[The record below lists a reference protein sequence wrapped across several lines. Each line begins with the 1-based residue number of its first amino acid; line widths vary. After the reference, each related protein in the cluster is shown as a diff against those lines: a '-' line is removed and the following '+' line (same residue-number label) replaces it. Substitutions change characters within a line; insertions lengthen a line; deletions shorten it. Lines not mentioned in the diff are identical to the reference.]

1 MRVFTGARSS
11 IARFTRVLQLSLTQ
25 PQVDCITAYLRSSA
39 AAQSHSATP
48 VSRVPSSSAS
58 QLSPLAQRHSINTT
72 DSPSSFSPSAV
83 AVPPDD
89 EVLVADLVC
98 LLSLAG
104 LAPPSSRRPVAAM
117 LCAAGI
123 GSAEA
128 LAQVLQQDP
137 DFLSNKV
144 PCASVARHLAL
155 TRVLQLSLKQPQAH
169 CLADYVRRHQAR
181 QAAQR
186 FNRSLLMAASAAAA
200 VALISAALLRL
211 SRRQ

>member
-83 AVPPDD
+83 AADD
-89 EVLVADLVC
+89 EDDVAELVALLARARLVP
-98 LLSLAG
+98 S
-104 LAPPSSRRPVAAM
+104 SSRRPVAAM

-144 PCASVARHLAL
+144 PCASVARHPAL
-155 TRVLQLSLKQPQAH
+155 TRVLQLSLTQPQAH

-181 QAAQR
+181 QAAQS

>member
-1 MRVFTGARSS
+1 MIIHQLLRFSS
-11 IARFTRVLQLSLTQ
+11 SNKHLQHAFLLM
-25 PQVDCITAYLRSSA
+25 P
-39 AAQSHSATP
+39 AQSECVVRHVLSQQATA
-48 VSRVPSSSAS
+48 AS
-58 QLSPLAQRHSINTT
+58 PALPCSL
-72 DSPSSFSPSAV
+72 SPSSLQLPVSPYSRRLPALAHPAV
-83 AVPPDD
+83 AADD
-89 EVLVADLVC
+89 EDDVAELVALLARARLVP
-98 LLSLAG
+98 S
-104 LAPPSSRRPVAAM
+104 SSRRPVAAM

-144 PCASVARHLAL
+144 PCASVARHPAL
-155 TRVLQLSLKQPQAH
+155 TRVLQLSLTQPQAH

>member
-1 MRVFTGARSS
+1 
-11 IARFTRVLQLSLTQ
+11 
-25 PQVDCITAYLRSSA
+25 
-39 AAQSHSATP
+39 
-48 VSRVPSSSAS
+48 
-58 QLSPLAQRHSINTT
+58 
-72 DSPSSFSPSAV
+72 
-83 AVPPDD
+83 
-89 EVLVADLVC
+89 
-98 LLSLAG
+98 
-104 LAPPSSRRPVAAM
+104 M

-155 TRVLQLSLKQPQAH
+155 TRVLQLSLTQPQVD

-200 VALISAALLRL
+200 VALISAVLLRL